1 MAVSYRI
8 VCMKTDQNE
17 RRLVVALIA
26 SSALAGRSEL
36 RGISD
41 AARRL
46 GWTLETIDMAEVGPD
61 LAPYRPL
68 LARADGVIVR
78 LVNPLRDGML
88 STLGVPLVGLDVC
101 AFGNQLF
108 GDDAECAKALW
119 AEIRADSRKI
129 AKTAA
134 DELLATGRSCFA
146 FVPMLLRYPWTGRR
160 GAAFLSCIRAAGAD
174 ARLYRPH
181 TQWDWVEERVFLAQW
196 LSELPRP
203 FGIFA
208 GNDLLAKFA
217 LDACHSAGLDVPED
231 AAIVGADDDETIC
244 LTASP
249 SLSSVRIDFEGA
261 GRKAAEALDRL
272 MGGRNGQ
279 ALPKPP
285 HLLTQRYGV
294 LGVAHRASTTATD
307 ATVDPRVTAALD
319 FISLHALDS
328 SIGVADVARVMFVC
342 RRQADRLFRA
352 TGKSIREHI
361 EDVRIERVKAL
372 LRTGKTGAA
381 EIAAECGFSSVS
393 YLSRAFRRKTGSTL
407 RDWRP

>member
-129 AKTAA
+129 AKAAA
-134 DELLATGRSCFA
+134 DELLATSYHMDCVNSC
-146 FVPMLLRYPWTGRR
+146 
-160 GAAFLSCIRAAGAD
+160 
-174 ARLYRPH
+174 
-181 TQWDWVEERVFLAQW
+181 
-196 LSELPRP
+196 
-203 FGIFA
+203 
-208 GNDLLAKFA
+208 
-217 LDACHSAGLDVPED
+217 
-231 AAIVGADDDETIC
+231 
-244 LTASP
+244 
-249 SLSSVRIDFEGA
+249 
-261 GRKAAEALDRL
+261 
-272 MGGRNGQ
+272 
-279 ALPKPP
+279 
-285 HLLTQRYGV
+285 
-294 LGVAHRASTTATD
+294 
-307 ATVDPRVTAALD
+307 
-319 FISLHALDS
+319 
-328 SIGVADVARVMFVC
+328 
-342 RRQADRLFRA
+342 
-352 TGKSIREHI
+352 
-361 EDVRIERVKAL
+361 
-372 LRTGKTGAA
+372 
-381 EIAAECGFSSVS
+381 
-393 YLSRAFRRKTGSTL
+393 
-407 RDWRP
+407 

>member
-1 MAVSYRI
+1 
-8 VCMKTDQNE
+8 MKSGQKE
-17 RRLVVALIA
+17 RRLVVAVIA
-26 SSALAGRSEL
+26 TSAMSGRAEL

-46 GWTLETIDMAEVGPD
+46 GWDLETIDTAEVGPD
-61 LAPYRPL
+61 LAPYRSF

-78 LVNPLRDGML
+78 LANPLRDGML
-88 STLGVPLVGLDVC
+88 ATLGVPLVGLDVC
-101 AFGNQLF
+101 GSGDKFFG
-108 GDDAECAKALW
+108 GDAECAKALW
-119 AEIRADSRKI
+119 SEIRADSRKI
-129 AKTAA
+129 AQAAA
-134 DELLATGRSCFA
+134 DELLATGRRCFA
-146 FVPMLLRYPWTGRR
+146 FVPMLLRYPWTKAR
-160 GAAFLSCIRAAGAD
+160 GTAFLSCIRAAGAD

-181 TQWDWVEERVFLAQW
+181 TQWDWAEERVFLAQW
-196 LSELPRP
+196 LGALPRP

-231 AAIVGADDDETIC
+231 AAIVGADDDEAIC
-244 LTASP
+244 LLTSP
-249 SLSSVRIDFEGA
+249 ALSSVRIDFEGA

-272 MGGRNGQ
+272 MGGRDGN

-285 HLLTQRYGV
+285 RPLTLRYGV
-294 LGVAHRASTTATD
+294 LGVAHRASTRAMV
-307 ATVDPRVTAALD
+307 AAVDPRVSVAMD
-319 FISLHALDS
+319 FIALHACDA
-328 SIGVADVARVMFVC
+328 SIGVADVAQAMFVC

-361 EDVRIERVKAL
+361 EDMRIERVKVL
-372 LRTGKTGAA
+372 LRAGEMGAA